1 MLYQYGYHP
10 WEVGLKPETVRA
22 DLKFVVNTFDD
33 KNPPMRVSPPNF
45 PHIKGVTSWTP
56 NLRNVP
62 GSMLGFGK
70 RVARAI
76 PVPDDG
82 LQMQFFDYVKNV
94 LIPQFPIL
102 PEDTDISVESW
113 LTPDNTPTYTESRR
127 QELRD
132 LYHQNGIGPL
142 SKRDVKCKSFIKE
155 ETYPEP
161 KHYRTINSRSD
172 QAKITFGPLLKPVEK
187 EVFKKPQFIKYIPVP
202 QRPRYI
208 TELLYRPGAK
218 YLVSDYTAY
227 ESHFTARVIEH
238 VEYALYEHMLQKVT
252 GAGPL
257 LAELKRA
264 LCGTNYCRFKH
275 FTGVVSAT
283 RMSGEMCTSLGN
295 GFTNWALMSF
305 AAEYHNT
312 EVSGVVE
319 GDDGLFTFK
328 NNIIPDEAFFAR
340 LGFTVKLETVP
351 SLAEAGFCGMY
362 FDPNDKIVVADPIEP
377 LANFGWFPTKYIKA
391 KTSRYLE
398 LLRAKSYSLAY
409 QYAGCPVLQSLGQYG
424 LRMTKHIDLRRYL
437 NKDRNISGW
446 EKEQLLEALG
456 AKIVAVEV
464 PMNTRLLVEKQFG
477 ITVRQQLDI
486 EAYLDG
492 LTMLQPLDLP
502 QLYDIMPHG
511 YKVCW
516 SHYVVYN
523 EAECQ
528 DLGLKRYGYELD
540 IYAEI
545 IDFTRL
551 AQRNSVDRRL
561 LS

>member
-10 WEVGLKPETVRA
+10 WQVGLKPETVRA
-22 DLKFVVNTFDD
+22 DLKFVVNTYED

-45 PHIKGVTSWTP
+45 PHIKGATPWTP

-76 PVPDDG
+76 PIPDQD
-82 LQMQFFDYVKNV
+82 LQNEFFEYVKTV
-94 LIPQFPIL
+94 LIPMFPIL
-102 PEDTDISVESW
+102 PEDTDISPETW
-113 LTPDNTPTYTESRR
+113 LTPENTPTYTETRR
-127 QELRD
+127 QEFRDIYEQQGLRRLTKKD
-132 LYHQNGIGPL
+132 I
-142 SKRDVKCKSFIKE
+142 KCKSFIKE

-161 KHYRTINSRSD
+161 KHFRTINSRSD
-172 QAKITFGPLLKPVEK
+172 QAKLTFGPLLKPVEK
-187 EVFKKPQFIKYIPVP
+187 EVFKMPQFIKYIPVP
-202 QRPRYI
+202 LRPDYI
-208 TELLYRPGAK
+208 TSLLYRPGAK

-227 ESHFTARVIEH
+227 ESHFTARVIEN
-238 VEYALYEHMLQKVT
+238 VEFALYEYMLQKVT
-252 GAGPL
+252 GAKPL
-257 LAELKRA
+257 LAELRKA
-264 LCGTNYCRFKH
+264 LCGTNYCQFKH

-305 AAEYHNT
+305 AAEYHHT
-312 EVSGVVE
+312 KVSGVVE
-319 GDDGLFTFK
+319 GDDGLFTFE
-328 NNIIPDEAFFAR
+328 NNVIPEESFFAK

-362 FDPNDKIVVADPIEP
+362 FDPNDKIVVADPVDP

-391 KTSRYLE
+391 KHTRYLE

-409 QYAGCPVLQSLGQYG
+409 QYAGCPILQSLGQYG
-424 LRMTKHIDLRRYL
+424 LRMTRHIDLRRYL
-437 NKDRNISGW
+437 NRDRNISGW
-446 EKEQLLEALG
+446 EKEQLLEALS
-456 AKIVAVEV
+456 AKIVAREV
-464 PMNTRLLVEKQFG
+464 PINTRLLVQQQFG
-477 ITVRQQLDI
+477 ITVHQQLEI
-486 EAYLDG
+486 EEYLDR
-492 LTMLQPLDLP
+492 LTKLQPLDLP
-502 QLYDIMPHG
+502 QLYTIMPDT

-523 EAECQ
+523 EAECLE
-528 DLGLKRYGYELD
+528 LGLRKYKYELD
-540 IYAEI
+540 TYSDI

-551 AQRNSVDRRL
+551 ALRNGVDRRL